1 MNELIKVEKVAVGN
15 KEINSVSARE
25 LYVGL
30 GLDKSQW
37 ARWNRENILNNDFFA
52 EGIDF
57 AQLDIMPSANQPN
70 PPKDFAISIDFAKHI
85 AMQAR
90 TDKSHQY
97 RNYMVECERRLYVP
111 KTALELARE
120 QVLLLEA
127 LEETKIQ
134 LDAAITTKAEIG
146 HRREATAMNTASQAV
161 KKASKL
167 EKELDKSKDYATI
180 KRMEMVYHG
189 QKFSWRLLKS
199 ACTEMEI
206 EADDIFDQNY
216 GTVKAYP
223 AAAWMEAYAIDINGI

>member
-1 MNELIKVEKVAVGN
+1 MNELIKVERVAVGN
-15 KEINSVSARE
+15 KEINSVSAKE
-25 LYVGL
+25 LYLGL

-37 ARWNRENILNNDFFA
+37 SRWYATNINDSEFFKENDDWIGFA
-52 EGIDF
+52 
-57 AQLDIMPSANQPN
+57 IMSNGN
-70 PPKDFAISIDFAKHI
+70 ESKDFAISIDFAKHI

-97 RNYMVECERRLYVP
+97 RNYMVECERRLYAP

-161 KKASKL
+161 KKVSKL
-167 EKELDKSKDYATI
+167 EKELDKAKGYATI

-189 QKFSWRLLKS
+189 QKFNWRLLKS

-223 AAAWMEAYAIDINGI
+223 AAAWMEAYAININE